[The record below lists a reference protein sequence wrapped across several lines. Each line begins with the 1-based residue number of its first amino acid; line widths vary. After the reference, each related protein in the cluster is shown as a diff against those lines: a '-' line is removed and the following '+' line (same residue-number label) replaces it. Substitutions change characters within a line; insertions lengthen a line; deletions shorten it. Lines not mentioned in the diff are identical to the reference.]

1 VKRYLTKDPF
11 NPVAV
16 RDLLSLPLA
25 KIAGFY
31 LAMAVLAG
39 MAALQPIG
47 RRALGLAA
55 LMALPVFVF
64 AVRWQGGDLQRY
76 LPALPALVLVG
87 AAAFQNVTRPALQ
100 SALTAGLV
108 IVATANLLAVST
120 TAARGADTAA
130 EARLAGSDYVSVD
143 RALFVV
149 SHWTDDLMTFNH
161 NRPFHELNLKGLSVY
176 ALVSP
181 GTAEV
186 TMWRQLAA
194 ASMLV
199 AWDEGKRVFV
209 SSRLLAVTPERAWNW
224 IEADDDRVAWR
235 DFGAF
240 FRTAELAAPAAL
252 ATEFRELRQTE
263 RNRRM
268 LMDVVWASVP
278 GTSSTADTAATL
290 SNYLMAAGGACR
302 VDGTRAP
309 GSSRAAR

>member
-1 VKRYLTKDPF
+1 
-11 NPVAV
+11 
-16 RDLLSLPLA
+16 
-25 KIAGFY
+25 
-31 LAMAVLAG
+31 
-39 MAALQPIG
+39 
-47 RRALGLAA
+47 
-55 LMALPVFVF
+55 
-64 AVRWQGGDLQRY
+64 
-76 LPALPALVLVG
+76 
-87 AAAFQNVTRPALQ
+87 
-100 SALTAGLV
+100 
-108 IVATANLLAVST
+108 
-120 TAARGADTAA
+120 
-130 EARLAGSDYVSVD
+130 
-143 RALFVV
+143 
-149 SHWTDDLMTFNH
+149 MTFNH

-176 ALVSP
+176 PLVSP

-186 TMWRQLAA
+186 PMWRQLAA

-209 SSRLLAVTPERAWNW
+209 SSRLFAVTPERAWNW
-224 IEADDDRVAWR
+224 IETDDDRVTWR

-252 ATEFRELRQTE
+252 ATEFRELMQTE